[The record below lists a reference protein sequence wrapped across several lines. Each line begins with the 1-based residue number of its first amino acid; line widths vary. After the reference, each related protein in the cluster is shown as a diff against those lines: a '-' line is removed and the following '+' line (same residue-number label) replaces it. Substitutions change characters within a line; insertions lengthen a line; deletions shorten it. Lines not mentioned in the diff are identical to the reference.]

1 MLTLP
6 TAKPTAEEP
15 SALIECAAGKFQ
27 LLLRR
32 PSYAERMED
41 EGLAL
46 LHFQEAESGRAFAR
60 QQQRRLEMVVVGWH
74 GVVDE
79 SGKSVPYTPAALTG
93 LLTLCP
99 DAINPTMKAV
109 AELFQNDRKAL
120 GKSVPPPGISSEIN
134 PGETSPTPSDS
145 TSSSPPSTTA
155 AEPSV

>member
-6 TAKPTAEEP
+6 TIKTTAEEP

-27 LLLRR
+27 LLLQR
-32 PSYAERMED
+32 PSYADRMED

-46 LHFQEAESGRAFAR
+46 QHFQEAESGKAFAR

-79 SGKSVPYTPAALTG
+79 SGKSVPFTPAALTG

-99 DAINPTMKAV
+99 DAIRPTMDAI
-109 AELFQNDRKAL
+109 AELFRQDQKAL
-120 GKSVPPPGISSEIN
+120 GKSVPPRVISFEIN
-134 PGETSPTPSDS
+134 AGETSPTPSDS
-145 TSSSPPSTTA
+145 TSNSSPSTTA
-155 AEPSV
+155 ATPSA